1 MANSIKININGLS
14 NFTIDIGL
22 CPPVRDSKYDKI
34 YPLPCSCAKLKL
46 RRSYKA
52 ICKFCS
58 SITSTYNKNRIGIC
72 PACERNITKNKEHKV
87 WTTCYICNQN
97 DYNFKKTKKGFVCE
111 DCYSTVEFRDSTV
124 EPREKSFCP
133 ICEYEV
139 FTHKKGIHICDYCK
153 TGNIRKPRLLREKKV
168 LCCNCEQV
176 TIQLN
181 PNNENVYCSECKY
194 ELFGSTYIFG
204 QV

>member
-14 NFTIDIGL
+14 NFTIDIQTH
-22 CPPVRDSKYDKI
+22 SKYDKI

-72 PACERNITKNKEHKV
+72 PVCERNTENKQHKV
-87 WTTCYICNQN
+87 WTTCYICNQL
-97 DYNFKKTKKGFVCE
+97 DCNFEKTKKGFVCE
-111 DCYSTVEFRDSTV
+111 DCYSTTEFRETTV
-124 EPREKSFCP
+124 EPRENSFCP

-153 TGNIRKPRLLREKKV
+153 IGNIRKPRLLRENKV

-181 PNNENVYCSECKY
+181 PKNENVYCSECKY
-194 ELFGSTYIFG
+194 ELFGSTYSFD